1 MSERIYLKDWNY
13 EGSDKIRL
21 VYSDNDVVFVS
32 RTDFNRAFGAII
44 NADKNA
50 VIRDF
55 AIK

>member
-32 RTDFNRAFGAII
+32 RTDFDRAFGAII

-50 VIRDF
+50 IVRDF

>member
-32 RTDFNRAFGAII
+32 RTDFDRAFGAII
-44 NADKNA
+44 NADKHA
-50 VIRDF
+50 IVRDF

>member
-13 EGSDKIRL
+13 EGSDKVRL
-21 VYSDNDVVFVS
+21 VYSDNDIVFVS

-50 VIRDF
+50 IVRDF

>member
-32 RTDFNRAFGAII
+32 KTDFDRAFGAII

-50 VIRDF
+50 IVRDF